1 MTIELNSH
9 NSRLN
14 SRQRVA
20 WVEENSSTVEFFRDK
35 RDNDLSIRMGSGQ
48 KSLLEADGVFTDS
61 AADPYTT
68 AQVQWVQKSQP
79 DISIPDFSRRAGG
92 RCEVFGTPQPVLVKR
107 LQPLLASRP
116 EKDFA
121 RRRRPV
127 LLTHYEGA
135 PFQSRL

>member
-1 MTIELNSH
+1 MAILTTNQPTSEGGAGCRAKL
-9 NSRLN
+9 RLV
-14 SRQRVA
+14 R
-20 WVEENSSTVEFFRDK
+20 
-35 RDNDLSIRMGSGQ
+35 
-48 KSLLEADGVFTDS
+48 LEG
-61 AADPYTT
+61 
-68 AQVQWVQKSQP
+68 
-79 DISIPDFSRRAGG
+79 
-92 RCEVFGTPQPVLVKR
+92 EVFSLDIPLIEQPVLVKR